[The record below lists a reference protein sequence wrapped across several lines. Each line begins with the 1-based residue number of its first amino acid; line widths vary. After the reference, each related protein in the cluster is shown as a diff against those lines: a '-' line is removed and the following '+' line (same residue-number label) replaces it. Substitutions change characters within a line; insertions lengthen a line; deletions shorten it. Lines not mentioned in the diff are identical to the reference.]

1 MKLSLKNNVRLE
13 LQHMIN
19 ELQQLQASDGS
30 WRFCFESGALSDAY
44 MIILLKSLDLGDELL
59 VRQLVER
66 ITRKQQENGA
76 WKLYEDEA
84 GGHLSSTIEAY
95 YALLYSGYFK
105 IENENMLRAK
115 QFILSQGGIEQAHLL
130 TKTILSITGQYQ
142 WEKHFQIPI
151 EFILL
156 PTTLPISF
164 FDIVGYARVH
174 LAPILILVSL
184 RYSNHSSKTPD
195 LSDLYTDRFIMSDSR
210 SQDTEQAYR
219 SFLESIS
226 NYINRIKVIPKYVKS
241 IAYDRAKRFML
252 DRIEPDGTLY
262 SYSSATILM
271 VYALIA
277 LGYPKNDP
285 VIINAIKGLKSLL
298 CKPDDYLHIQNP
310 TSTVWDTSLLCYA
323 LQEAALEPYS
333 STIQRANQY
342 ILSRQHSLYGDWAL
356 RIPEVPPGGWGFS
369 DINTLEPDVDDTTAA
384 LRAICRMAMK
394 DETALKAWD
403 RGINWILSLQNEDG
417 GWPAFERSLDKDWL
431 LTFIPF
437 DPADRFFDPSSAD
450 LTGRTLEFFGNYT
463 AINPTHPTIQ
473 KGVNWLIS
481 NQEENGSWFGRWGI
495 NYIYGTWAAI
505 SGMMAVGVNSD
516 SPSLQQAAYWLES
529 IQNDDGG
536 WGESCY
542 SDIVKEYVPLGAST
556 PSQSAWAIEA
566 LLYVHKQP
574 TPSIQKGIEY
584 LLKARKQIDWTTA
597 YPTGAGLPGIFYTR
611 YHSYN
616 YVWPLLT
623 FKRFLSHGECV

>member
-19 ELQQLQASDGS
+19 ELQQ

-95 YALLYSGYFK
+95 YALLFSGYFN
-105 IENENMLRAK
+105 IEDENMLRAK

-130 TKTILSITGQYQ
+130 TKTMLSITGQYQ

-156 PTTLPISF
+156 PPTLPISF

-174 LAPILILVSL
+174 LAPILILASL

-195 LSDLYTDRFIMSDSR
+195 LSHLYTDRFIMSDSQ

-226 NYINRIKVIPKYVKS
+226 NYINRIKAAPKYVKS

-285 VIINAIKGLKSLL
+285 VIINAIKG
-298 CKPDDYLHIQNP
+298 
-310 TSTVWDTSLLCYA
+310 
-323 LQEAALEPYS
+323 
-333 STIQRANQY
+333 
-342 ILSRQHSLYGDWAL
+342 
-356 RIPEVPPGGWGFS
+356 
-369 DINTLEPDVDDTTAA
+369 
-384 LRAICRMAMK
+384 
-394 DETALKAWD
+394 
-403 RGINWILSLQNEDG
+403 
-417 GWPAFERSLDKDWL
+417 
-431 LTFIPF
+431 
-437 DPADRFFDPSSAD
+437 
-450 LTGRTLEFFGNYT
+450 
-463 AINPTHPTIQ
+463 
-473 KGVNWLIS
+473 
-481 NQEENGSWFGRWGI
+481 
-495 NYIYGTWAAI
+495 
-505 SGMMAVGVNSD
+505 
-516 SPSLQQAAYWLES
+516 
-529 IQNDDGG
+529 
-536 WGESCY
+536 
-542 SDIVKEYVPLGAST
+542 
-556 PSQSAWAIEA
+556 
-566 LLYVHKQP
+566 
-574 TPSIQKGIEY
+574 
-584 LLKARKQIDWTTA
+584 
-597 YPTGAGLPGIFYTR
+597 
-611 YHSYN
+611 
-616 YVWPLLT
+616 
-623 FKRFLSHGECV
+623 